1 MLSAATQGINDQLQ
15 AVKLASDLDAQTE
28 QNPTAPAR
36 GSHIVRFTNGKL
48 CSEGEMF
55 SGDLWVDTR
64 SGIIIGTCFEPQ
76 GASQSHYSTIDL
88 QGNILCPGFIDVQL
102 NGAFGLDFSDS
113 KLSPEEFDAELKR
126 VAKCLIKTG
135 VTAYCP
141 TLPSTYNYVYEKV
154 LPHLRAQ
161 RINDGAES
169 LGYHL
174 EGPFLN
180 PKKPGCHPLD
190 AIMTAPKGV
199 DTFVEVYGG
208 EENVRNA
215 AIITVAAE
223 MDGVM
228 SAIEPLTKEM
238 GVRVSLGHSLLDYYG
253 ACEATYNGAS
263 MVTHMYNAMTQPH
276 HRDPGL
282 FGMLGVKATDVI
294 PNDADE
300 KAYEKFEKPFFG
312 IIVDGIHVHPSA
324 VNIAY
329 HANPE
334 GCCLVTDAMFP
345 MGLPSGTYPWG
356 RQAIVKEDI
365 ELYLDGTSNRTIA
378 GSAVEMD
385 TSLQNLVDWANIP
398 LEKAVQTCTAHPAKF
413 LGIMGK
419 KGTLRKNAD
428 ADLTVID
435 ATGRVKQV
443 YKLGQLVYRADK

>member
-1 MLSAATQGINDQLQ
+1 M
-15 AVKLASDLDAQTE
+15 KLTSDFEGEVE
-28 QNPTAPAR
+28 QNPTAPSKS
-36 GSHIVRFTNGKL
+36 SHIVRFTNGKL
-48 CSEGEMF
+48 CSEGEIYN
-55 SGDLWVDTR
+55 GDLWVDTR
-64 SGIIIGTCFEPQ
+64 AGIIIGTYFEPSNGLQ
-76 GASQSHYSTIDL
+76 YSTVDL
-88 QGNILCPGFIDVQL
+88 EGGILCPGFIDVQL
-102 NGAFGLDFSDS
+102 NGAFGLDYSDS
-113 KLSPEEFDAELKR
+113 KLTSEEFEKELSR
-126 VAKCLIKTG
+126 VSKCLLKTG

-154 LPHLRAQ
+154 LSHLKSK
-161 RINDGAES
+161 RIHDGAES

-190 AIMTAPKGV
+190 AIMTAPKGIE
-199 DTFVEVYGG
+199 TFLDVYGG

-228 SAIEPLTKEM
+228 SAIKPLTEM
-238 GVRVSLGHSLLDYYG
+238 GVKVSLGHSLVDYYG

-294 PNDADE
+294 PNDADD
-300 KAYEKFEKPFFG
+300 KAFEQFHRPFFG

-334 GCCLVTDAMFP
+334 GCCLVTDAMFT

-356 RQAIVKEDI
+356 RQAIVKQGI
-365 ELYLDGTSNRTIA
+365 ELYLDGTNNKTIA

-385 TSLQNLVDWANIP
+385 TSLQNLIEWAEIP
-398 LEKAVQTCTAHPAKF
+398 IEKAIATCTSHPAKF
-413 LGIMGK
+413 LGILGK

-428 ADLTVID
+428 ADLTVVD
-435 ATGRVKQV
+435 SNGRVKQV
-443 YKLGQLVYRADK
+443 FKLGQLVYKAEK